1 MSASKFD
8 SQSLELVN
16 VVPTTCC
23 SDTLVYWG
31 VFDVETV
38 VIIGGSSVHTGSKR
52 SNAYRRNLSFYRS
65 LDHRRYGGF
74 DIQLL
79 SRQAQKVGTNK
90 GKEAPTISFG
100 KELVYG
106 TGG

>member
-1 MSASKFD
+1 MRF
-8 SQSLELVN
+8 L
-16 VVPTTCC
+16 
-23 SDTLVYWG
+23 SDTLVYWR
-31 VFDVETV
+31 VFDVEPV
-38 VIIGGSSVHTGSKR
+38 VIVGVSSASTETGTR
-52 SNAYRRNLSFYRS
+52 PNGVNRRNLGFYRGP
-65 LDHRRYGGF
+65 DHRRYGGF

-90 GKEAPTISFG
+90 GKEATTISFG